1 MNITLDS
8 LQLLTPA
15 EVAELLKI
23 SIGTLNNWRYA
34 GRGPAWIDI
43 SDSPGGN
50 KRIRYSVAD
59 IKAFQQRGRRIE
71 EKSTTSTTEIHKTC
85 IEGLK
90 RQRPRR
96 QQNGKENA

>member
-1 MNITLDS
+1 MNITTES

-50 KRIRYSVAD
+50 KRIRYAVAD
-59 IKAFQQRGRRIE
+59 IKEFQQRGRSE
-71 EKSTTSTTEIHKTC
+71 KKSTTSTTEIVHKTF

-96 QQNGKENA
+96 KEN

>member
-1 MNITLDS
+1 MNTTLDS
-8 LQLLTPA
+8 MQLLTPA

-23 SIGTLNNWRYA
+23 SVGTLNNWRYA

-59 IKAFQQRGRRIE
+59 IKAFQQRGRIG
-71 EKSTTSTTEIHKTC
+71 EKSTTSTTEIHKTF

-90 RQRPRR
+90 RQRTRR
-96 QQNGKENA
+96 QQNGKEN

>member
-1 MNITLDS
+1 MNITTES

-59 IKAFQQRGRRIE
+59 IKEFQQRGRSE
-71 EKSTTSTTEIHKTC
+71 KKSTTEVVHKTF

-96 QQNGKENA
+96 KEN

>member
-1 MNITLDS
+1 MNITRDS

-43 SDSPGGN
+43 SDIPGGH
-50 KRIRYSVAD
+50 KRIRYAVAD
-59 IKAFQQRGRRIE
+59 IKAFQQRGRIE
-71 EKSTTSTTEIHKTC
+71 EKSTTEKNIVHKTF
-85 IEGLK
+85 IAGLK
-90 RQRPRR
+90 RQRNRR
-96 QQNGKENA
+96 QGNA

>member
-1 MNITLDS
+1 MNTTLDS
-8 LQLLTPA
+8 MQLLTPA

-59 IKAFQQRGRRIE
+59 IKEFQQRGRSE
-71 EKSTTSTTEIHKTC
+71 KKSTTTTDVHKTF

-90 RQRPRR
+90 RQRHRR
-96 QQNGKENA
+96 QQNGKEN

>member
-1 MNITLDS
+1 MNTTLDS
-8 LQLLTPA
+8 MQLLTPA

-23 SIGTLNNWRYA
+23 SVGTLNNWRYA

-50 KRIRYSVAD
+50 KRIRYAVAD
-59 IKAFQQRGRRIE
+59 IKAFQQRGRIGE
-71 EKSTTSTTEIHKTC
+71 STTSTTEIVHKTF

-96 QQNGKENA
+96 KEN

>member
-1 MNITLDS
+1 MNTTLDS
-8 LQLLTPA
+8 MQLLTPA

-23 SIGTLNNWRYA
+23 SVGTLNNWRYA

-50 KRIRYSVAD
+50 KRIRYAVAD
-59 IKAFQQRGRRIE
+59 IQAFQQRGRIGE
-71 EKSTTSTTEIHKTC
+71 STTSTTEIVHKTF

-96 QQNGKENA
+96 KEN

>member
-1 MNITLDS
+1 MNITTES

-23 SIGTLNNWRYA
+23 SVGTLNNWRYA

-59 IKAFQQRGRRIE
+59 IKAFQQRGRIG
-71 EKSTTSTTEIHKTC
+71 EKSTTSTEIHKTF

-96 QQNGKENA
+96 QQNGKEN

>member
-1 MNITLDS
+1 MNTTLDS
-8 LQLLTPA
+8 MQLLTPA

-23 SIGTLNNWRYA
+23 SVGTLNNWRYA

-50 KRIRYSVAD
+50 KRIRYAVAD
-59 IKAFQQRGRRIE
+59 IKAFQQRGRIGE
-71 EKSTTSTTEIHKTC
+71 STTSTISNEIHKTF

-90 RQRPRR
+90 RQRTRR
-96 QQNGKENA
+96 KENA

>member
-1 MNITLDS
+1 MNITTES

-23 SIGTLNNWRYA
+23 SVGTLNNWRYA

-59 IKAFQQRGRRIE
+59 IKAFQQRGRIG
-71 EKSTTSTTEIHKTC
+71 EKSTTSTTEIHKTF

-90 RQRPRR
+90 RQRTRR
-96 QQNGKENA
+96 QQNGKEN

>member
-1 MNITLDS
+1 MNITTES

-43 SDSPGGN
+43 SDSPGGH
-50 KRIRYSVAD
+50 KRVRYAVAD
-59 IKAFQQRGRRIE
+59 IKEFQQRGRIG
-71 EKSTTSTTEIHKTC
+71 EKSTTSTTEIHKF

-90 RQRPRR
+90 RQRTRR
-96 QQNGKENA
+96 KEK

>member
-1 MNITLDS
+1 MNTTLDS
-8 LQLLTPA
+8 MQLLTPA

-59 IKAFQQRGRRIE
+59 IKEFQQRGRSE
-71 EKSTTSTTEIHKTC
+71 KKSTTSTTEIVHKTF

-96 QQNGKENA
+96 KEN

>member
-8 LQLLTPA
+8 MQLLTPA

-50 KRIRYSVAD
+50 KRVRYSVAD
-59 IKAFQQRGRRIE
+59 IKAFQQRGRIGE
-71 EKSTTSTTEIHKTC
+71 STKSTTEIVHKTF

-96 QQNGKENA
+96 KEN